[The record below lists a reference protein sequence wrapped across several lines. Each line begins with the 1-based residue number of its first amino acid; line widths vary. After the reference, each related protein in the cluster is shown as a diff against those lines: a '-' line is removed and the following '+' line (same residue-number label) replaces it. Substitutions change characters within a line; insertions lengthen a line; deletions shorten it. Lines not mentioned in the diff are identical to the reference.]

1 MLRAEVTIFRD
12 KSDHVHYLEHRAKD
26 IVSILWKNNVDVTR
40 VKFQEIKTDK
50 DEKRLWK
57 FKLTYS
63 FQPIYGPPSSQ
74 EVRSEVRELTTD
86 EAINWLDKYIKR
98 TPRDYKSTSLYY
110 KKDGEWV
117 LYDHSCIK
125 H

>member
-57 FKLTYS
+57 FKLT
-63 FQPIYGPPSSQ
+63 
-74 EVRSEVRELTTD
+74 
-86 EAINWLDKYIKR
+86 
-98 TPRDYKSTSLYY
+98 
-110 KKDGEWV
+110 
-117 LYDHSCIK
+117 
-125 H
+125 